1 MYLCIYIYIPPK
13 TICTKRCS
21 CRAKSSTV
29 ETWKK
34 PDMWYLTWLTY
45 DRTHVWHDLCVTW
58 LMCDMT
64 HTCHDSC
71 VTWHI
76 CDINVYHNNVLQIR
90 GKSPTCDKGWRIC
103 IRCLKLQV
111 LFRERA
117 MIIGLF
123 GRMIYKDKTS
133 CASSQPCIWHDFHV
147 TWLTC
152 DMTHI
157 WHDSCVTRRICV
169 VAPVWQWP
177 ICDIHVYHNN
187 LHVFTYQQIPVA
199 PPLYHRVVSHSSSCE
214 IADSWFPRFFHTSP
228 ERTKP
233 ALCALW

>member
-111 LFRERA
+111 LFRKRA

-123 GRMIYKDKTS
+123 GRMIYKDKWYIKIRPPVHLRNPVFDMTS
-133 CASSQPCIWHDFHV
+133 TWHDSHV
-147 TWLTC
+147 TWLIY
-152 DMTHI
+152 DMTH
-157 WHDSCVTRRICV
+157 
-169 VAPVWQWP
+169 VW
-177 ICDIHVYHNN
+177 
-187 LHVFTYQQIPVA
+187 
-199 PPLYHRVVSHSSSCE
+199 
-214 IADSWFPRFFHTSP
+214 
-228 ERTKP
+228 
-233 ALCALW
+233 